1 MSQIGQVIAQSL
13 KDAIEYEDGDKT
25 KGRSMVYYLEPMP
38 EFETEEIKQI
48 YNAVGMT
55 QAFFAGTLGV

>member
-1 MSQIGQVIAQSL
+1 
-13 KDAIEYEDGDKT
+13 
-25 KGRSMVYYLEPMP
+25 MVYYLEPMP